1 MLRKGAVALCSL
13 KLFLRLLQS
22 EEQRSPGSDFRG
34 PFLCLSSKNPSSAS
48 VRPSRRVNRATEH
61 STLLC
66 QRSIKAVD
74 RASGSLE
81 PSKQLTT
88 NSPPMSTKEE
98 SLLAP
103 VLRVANDIRRHFHDV
118 MKVPFFAWSL
128 LYIPLAVVLFY
139 SINVSHRVN
148 RLWLRLSRPELM
160 DGFNAKEEKIV
171 AFFHPYCDMGGGGER
186 VLWAMIE
193 TILHN
198 ESLRTR
204 YRIAIYTASAADKT
218 SILRGVKQTF
228 GIDLLSEEHSS
239 RVHFLHIRSCT
250 LLDARWYPVA
260 TMAGQC
266 LGSLLVG
273 LECFLRLVP
282 DTLVDTMGAPF
293 IYPVFYMLHPLVRVV
308 AYVHY
313 PLISA
318 DMLALVREQR
328 PSYNNSSSISK
339 NTTVSSAK
347 LLYYRFVAFCYG
359 LAGRCVGVAY
369 ANSSWTEGH
378 MASMWHLT
386 KMSTTSPT
394 HTPSS
399 AGSAGAVDSQ
409 KKKEKKIEDMSV
421 EELSADL
428 NNCIAEIRDQF
439 AKEGAAIPADIAETL
454 ELNRLH
460 IRAQKE
466 ELDAANGIRYIRK
479 LFPPSNTTAL
489 ANISLETPRDGRLLG
504 ESKATSYI
512 LSVGQFRPEKDHS
525 LQLVAFAQLLKADA
539 SKGAERHKNVELV
552 MLGSTRNSDDEKLV
566 HLLRAQA
573 TELGVASRV
582 RFVINAPYA
591 ELQTWLAAASVG
603 LHTMWN
609 EHFGISVV
617 EMMAAGIVVVAHNS
631 GGPQS
636 DIVTPSQG
644 EKDAKYTGYLATTA
658 EEYADCLGRALDDG
672 VSAATDTGADDSSSS
687 AASNNVRVRA
697 RASVRNRF
705 SDEAFSQRVLDDFTL
720 FL

>member
-1 MLRKGAVALCSL
+1 M
-13 KLFLRLLQS
+13 
-22 EEQRSPGSDFRG
+22 
-34 PFLCLSSKNPSSAS
+34 
-48 VRPSRRVNRATEH
+48 
-61 STLLC
+61 
-66 QRSIKAVD
+66 
-74 RASGSLE
+74 
-81 PSKQLTT
+81 
-88 NSPPMSTKEE
+88 
-98 SLLAP
+98 
-103 VLRVANDIRRHFHDV
+103 
-118 MKVPFFAWSL
+118 
-128 LYIPLAVVLFY
+128 
-139 SINVSHRVN
+139 N

-193 TILHN
+193 TMLHN
-198 ESLRTR
+198 ESLRR
-204 YRIAIYTASAADKT
+204 HKT

-239 RVHFLHIRSCT
+239 RVHFIHIRSCT

-313 PLISA
+313 PLISS

-328 PSYNNSSSISK
+328 PSYNNRSSISK

-347 LLYYRFVAFCYG
+347 LLYYRIMAFFYG

-394 HTPSS
+394 HTPS
-399 AGSAGAVDSQ
+399 
-409 KKKEKKIEDMSV
+409 
-421 EELSADL
+421 
-428 NNCIAEIRDQF
+428 N
-439 AKEGAAIPADIAETL
+439 
-454 ELNRLH
+454 
-460 IRAQKE
+460 
-466 ELDAANGIRYIRK
+466 
-479 LFPPSNTTAL
+479 
-489 ANISLETPRDGRLLG
+489 GRLMG
-504 ESKATSYI
+504 EGKATSYI

-539 SKGAERHKNVELV
+539 SKGAERHKGVELV

-566 HLLRAQA
+566 QLLRAQA

-617 EMMAAGIVVVAHNS
+617 EMMAAGIVVVAHDS

-636 DIVTPSQG
+636 DIVTPPQG
-644 EKDAKYTGYLATTA
+644 EKDVKYTGYLAATV

-672 VSAATDTGADDSSSS
+672 VSAATDTGTDDSSSS
-687 AASNNVRVRA
+687 TASNNVRVRA